1 MNSVLTKVVVEL
13 GADVIVFGGV
23 VPDGAVGSVDN
34 GVCGTLEPD
43 GEGAPDVDEP
53 AVEEGPPVDDEPD
66 EPGEAI
72 EEALTPELPMLLPV
86 GVAERPVLPPDPV
99 NETPLGAEVAP
110 DVLEDAPDPID
121 GSPLAVELGEETPLP
136 LLLLPGAVPGTPV
149 LPPDP
154 VNDTPL
160 GTEDETDTDAL
171 LKGADELGDPLAWVL
186 LANSEAGDETLDE
199 DRDGLYV
206 DEELPPPGNPA
217 DALASPVPVVS
228 RRLLPPLE
236 RIPIGGTGEDAAC
249 SNTAL
254 QTAANS
260 KNVE

>member
-1 MNSVLTKVVVEL
+1 M
-13 GADVIVFGGV
+13 
-23 VPDGAVGSVDN
+23 
-34 GVCGTLEPD
+34 
-43 GEGAPDVDEP
+43 PDVDEP
-53 AVEEGPPVDDEPD
+53 AVEGGPPVEDEPD
-66 EPGEAI
+66 EPSEAI
-72 EEALTPELPMLLPV
+72 EEALAPELPMLLPV

-99 NETPLGAEVAP
+99 NEIPLGAGVEP
-110 DVLEDAPDPID
+110 DVLEDAPDPTD

-136 LLLLPGAVPGTPV
+136 LLLLFGAVPGTPV

-160 GTEDETDTDAL
+160 GTKNEPDPDLL
-171 LKGADELGDPLAWVL
+171 LKGADEVRDPLAWVL
-186 LANSEAGDETLDE
+186 LADSEAGNNALDE

-217 DALASPVPVVS
+217 DALASPVPVMS
-228 RRLLPPLE
+228 RRLLPPVE

-254 QTAANS
+254 
-260 KNVE
+260 